1 MSIHHL
7 VKLHNDEH
15 VAHIY
20 EHLYIAALRSALF
33 ERGLFAYLDFAVDG
47 ATHPSFIQIEV
58 SLYTLQAQ
66 KVFNDLMPFHAQIDD
81 YFIREAAYEIGIE
94 HGVEM
99 EGDVAKIKNAI
110 VNLNRTAWSD
120 KNELDSV
127 DLGLQQ
133 GRSIVQY
140 INKKMFLQQ
149 LVCRAMLNET
159 EDYAQITPLFY
170 VAATA
175 VLTNLLLV
183 LNGRYHY
190 YFRRVEAHFNNGK
203 MYLDD
208 VYDGWE
214 SYRPKLT
221 TEVKECQEVLNKL
234 IAENIAGR
242 IKQYLRNVDDGRQHG
257 PNYDEIVQTT
267 GIIVGAK
274 GWRELADKKKIDSI
288 LRNMVI
294 ELRYGGQVRRLKK
307 TSHTTERRQG

>member
-7 VKLHNDEH
+7 IKLHKDEH

-47 ATHPSFIQIEV
+47 TTHPSFIQIEV
-58 SLYTLQAQ
+58 SIYTPQAQ

-81 YFIREAAYEIGIE
+81 YSIREAAYEIGIE
-94 HGVEM
+94 HGVEI
-99 EGDVAKIKNAI
+99 EGDVAKIRNA
-110 VNLNRTAWSD
+110 VVSLNKTAWSD
-120 KNELDSV
+120 KNELNSV
-127 DLGLQQ
+127 NLGLQA
-133 GRSIVQY
+133 GRSIIQY
-140 INKKMFLQQ
+140 TDKKMPLQQ

-159 EDYAQITPLFY
+159 EGYEQIAPLFY
-170 VAATA
+170 VAAPA

-190 YFRRVEAHFNNGK
+190 YFRRVEAHFDNGK
-203 MYLDD
+203 MCLDD

-221 TEVKECQEVLNKL
+221 TEAKECREVLNKL
-234 IAENIAGR
+234 IADNIADR
-242 IKQYLRNVDDGRQHG
+242 IEQYLHSVDDGRQPG
-257 PNYDEIVQTT
+257 PNYDEITQTT

-288 LRNMVI
+288 LRSMVI
-294 ELRYGGQVRRLKK
+294 ELRYGGQVLRLKVTK
-307 TSHTTERRQG
+307 